1 MKKMFKNSLLVA
13 GVIGLSFTAC
23 KNLTEKPDFASPTT
37 FYNNDS
43 ELAAG
48 VNGAYRPLNYE
59 WFNSYYNR
67 CVIDCALGTSGGYEK
82 GPQYYERGQYVATD
96 EYLLAFWAQ
105 IYDGV
110 NRCNVVLNALDTKSA
125 NFSANAAK
133 QAAGEMH
140 FLRAMYLYQV
150 YGVFEKIPVPTRP
163 TEKLGVYT
171 GNKGDAKGTALAQMI
186 TDLKAAVGELP
197 ATATDGR
204 PSAAAAR
211 TLLAKVYLESGD
223 FGMAKSTAEEVVNG
237 SGLSLFADFNHTV
250 DINHENQG
258 ERLFE
263 IQCNFD
269 VSPWANYNNMH
280 AHFTPTDWDG
290 GDPNTLAPGDGVTAA
305 GWGDAW
311 IVGDINWRKDL
322 FSNAADKRIPVS
334 FMSQYRSKNAGGD
347 VVEWDPNAA
356 SPFIAPGSSDRKFNN
371 VIYQKVI
378 EYNLGGWQY
387 TKKNYVLLR
396 LADAYLAH
404 AEACARLND
413 NAGLVTLNAIRN
425 RAGIGD
431 APALTTD
438 AVFEEWMR
446 EFAGDGW
453 QFPLCRRFN
462 KTAEIIQK
470 YAGRTVDNNKFRVM
484 PIPAAEVQSNPEIDQ
499 NDGWQ

>member
-1 MKKMFKNSLLVA
+1 MFKNSLLIA
-13 GVIGLSFTAC
+13 GIMCFSLLGC
-23 KNLTEKPDFASPTT
+23 NNLDESPDFASPDT
-37 FYNNDS
+37 FFKTDL
-43 ELAAG
+43 ELQSA
-48 VNGAYRPLNYE
+48 VNASYRPLNYE

-67 CVIDCALGTSGGYEK
+67 CVIDCALGIQTGYEK
-82 GPQYYERGQYVATD
+82 GPQYYERGQYVSTD

-105 IYDGV
+105 IYDGINRV
-110 NRCNVVLNALDTKSA
+110 NLVIDALDTKGP
-125 NFSANAAK
+125 NFSPAVAK
-133 QAAGEMH
+133 QAAGEAH

-150 YGVFEKIPVPTRP
+150 YGVFEKIPVPIRP
-163 TEKLGVYT
+163 TKVLGGYT
-171 GNKGDAKGTALAQMI
+171 SNKGDAKGTALAQMI
-186 TDLKAAVGELP
+186 SDLKAAATELP

-204 PSAAAAR
+204 PSAAAAK

-223 FGMAKSTAEEVVNG
+223 YGLAKSTAEEVVNQ
-237 SGLSLFADFNHTV
+237 SGLTLFADFGHTV

-263 IQCNFD
+263 IQSNFD

-290 GDPNTLAPGDGVTAA
+290 GDPNTLEPGDGVTAA

-322 FSNAADKRIPVS
+322 FADPADKRIAAS
-334 FMSQYRSKNAGGD
+334 FMSRYRSKNANGD

-356 SPFIAPGSSDRKFNN
+356 SPFIGSGSTDRKFNN
-371 VIYQKVI
+371 VIFQKVI
-378 EYNLGGWQY
+378 EYNIGGWQF

-413 NAGLVTLNAIRN
+413 NAGLVTLNAIRS
-425 RAGIGD
+425 RAGLAD

-453 QFPLCRRFN
+453 AFPLCRRFG
-462 KTAEIIQK
+462 KTGEIIQK
-470 YAGRTVDNNKFRVM
+470 YAGRTVDATKFRVM
-484 PIPAAEVQSNPEIDQ
+484 PIPAAEVLSNPEIEQ
-499 NDGWQ
+499 NTGW